1 MILYTDNSR
10 NLENLI
16 INRSE
21 RFICDEICILSA
33 YVGIS
38 PILKISK
45 IEGVKINILYGLATE
60 AAQDKLLEE
69 LKKIH
74 TDDLNLVSIYYPQIQ
89 SHAKIYLW
97 KNKGEI
103 VYALNGSANFSSKG
117 LLTEYRELLSEV
129 NKDDFRE
136 FQTYYNKI
144 FDSSFP
150 IIDKENLK
158 AKNSNV
164 AINRDQV
171 VVNGLC
177 ETGSLYAEKS
187 KINWG
192 HSNAHTNPRDAYIP
206 LRKNDIIDHP
216 ELFQPK
222 STNKGLR
229 FADNEPID
237 VIWDDGT
244 NMVCLMEGTAEIN
257 GLRYPNKISTYKD
270 KKILGD
276 YLRGRMKLK
285 IGSYVTEKQFK
296 QYGRD
301 NITISKISDGVYYFD
316 FKV

>member
-21 RFICDEICILSA
+21 RFACDEICILSA

-45 IEGVKINILYGLATE
+45 LEGVKINILYGLATE

-74 TDDLNLVSIYYPQIQ
+74 NDDLNLVSIYYPQIQ

-103 VYALNGSANFSSKG
+103 IYALNGSANFSSKG

-129 NKDDFRE
+129 NKEDFKE
-136 FQTYYNKI
+136 FQTYYDKI
-144 FDSSFP
+144 FNSSFP

-158 AKNSNV
+158 AKNSNTT
-164 AINRDQV
+164 IQPNQV
-171 VVNGLC
+171 IVNGLC
-177 ETGSLYAEKS
+177 ETGSLYSEKS

-216 ELFQPK
+216 ELFPPK
-222 STNKGLR
+222 STDKGLG
-229 FADNEPID
+229 FSDNEPID

-276 YLRGRMKLK
+276 YLRTRMKLK
-285 IGSYVTEKQFK
+285 IGSFVTENQFK

-301 NITISKISDGVYYFD
+301 TITISKISDGVYYFD